1 MTNVTDVKSEICC
14 CLTGELTKTD
24 KKKLDL
30 NKDWAQRVLDKE
42 TGHSTSGKT
51 SASLIHCYGH
61 CTFNERILDCGS
73 LA

>member
-1 MTNVTDVKSEICC
+1 MTLRNPQK
-14 CLTGELTKTD
+14 LTTAD
-24 KKKLDL
+24 KKKLDH
-30 NKDWAQRVLDKE
+30 NKYWAQRVLDKE

-61 CTFNERILDCGS
+61 CTFNERILDFGS